1 MKEKNMQKDT
11 KQQENQVQVTPT
23 QSTDPIDSLR
33 WLFAVVSFLC
43 PVVGYVLYLVW
54 KQKHTRTS
62 DMSGWAALLGVFAY
76 IIFFFVWV
84 FFIK

>member
-1 MKEKNMQKDT
+1 MKEKKMQKDT
-11 KQQENQVQVTPT
+11 KQQENQIQT
-23 QSTDPIDSLR
+23 QSTDKIDNLR
-33 WLFAVVSFLC
+33 WLFAVVGFLC
-43 PVVGYVLYLVW
+43 PVAGYVLYLVW
-54 KQKHTRTS
+54 KQRHTKAS

>member
-1 MKEKNMQKDT
+1 MKEKKMQKDT
-11 KQQENQVQVTPT
+11 KKQENQVQVKSTE
-23 QSTDPIDSLR
+23 STDKIDSLR
-33 WLFAVVSFLC
+33 WLFAVVGFLC
-43 PVVGYVLYLVW
+43 PVAGYVLYLVW